1 MDSLPE
7 DEREDVH
14 GAQMNRA
21 VILDTAKTYCTA
33 DRAATHGAAED
44 SFQAIGGA
52 WEWWDSVRKPG
63 PYNAYDVAC
72 MMVLFKLARMAGN
85 PGHIDSAID
94 AAAYAALAGEIATGA
109 TE

>member
-1 MDSLPE
+1 
-7 DEREDVH
+7 
-14 GAQMNRA
+14 MNRA
-21 VILDTAKTYCTA
+21 DILDTAKTYCTA
-33 DRAATHGAAED
+33 DRAATHGSAEN

-52 WEWWDSVRKPG
+52 WEWWGSVRKPG

>member
-1 MDSLPE
+1 MMRSE
-7 DEREDVH
+7 
-14 GAQMNRA
+14 
-21 VILDTAKTYCTA
+21 ILDTAKGYVNV
-33 DRAATHGAAED
+33 DRAAVHGDAEAN
-44 SFQAIGGA
+44 FQAIGGA
-52 WEWWDSVRKPG
+52 WEWWDGVRKPG

-94 AAAYAALAGEIATGA
+94 AAAYAALAGEIATGS